1 MLVDNQSECGK
12 IDIKQVLN
20 TGETKVKARNSFT
33 LAILSG
39 ILLLLSFPPFD
50 LEFLAWVALI
60 PALVAIYYER
70 QFKRVRWLGII
81 VMAIVFIPQWF
92 ELWYSE
98 MEFFLPASWSW
109 VGYPIAVIV
118 GYLIASVWG
127 EILAY
132 WKPARFP
139 SSTLKHLPAGLW
151 VIILPIL
158 WVCVEFLIMN
168 IPLVMKIGGAFG
180 YTSISGTQWRTVPI
194 LQLASF
200 TGMYGVTF
208 LIVLVNCALAYA
220 IIRFKDYRGVYIPTI
235 AVILIFVAIF
245 TLGWLSVPPP
255 LSGDVNAAI
264 IQTAEKYED
273 NPELYADLITKSL
286 KYEPQIVTGATPIDE
301 FTDFSQEHHIYL
313 LDGTEFLS
321 PDGKRSH
328 YDITYHFINIPD
340 GFSPWE
346 PQRIISPPID
356 GFETEFGEV
365 GSLIC
370 MESASPTPTRRL
382 VEGGTQVITT
392 TSMNQGFAIAG
403 LLGGNAVYRAVEFR
417 VPAVS
422 YRAWGGSVIIDPYGR
437 IIEDIAPEEEIVAG
451 KLAFAEGQTFYGRYG
466 DIFGYIIVFL
476 ALVLVVY
483 NSYLGR
489 KSLFRYC
496 ERCGAEVAKDAEAC
510 QQCGASQKKPPLW
523 KRILFHEYYE
533 HIDRHRGPK
542 KPKPK

>member
-1 MLVDNQSECGK
+1 
-12 IDIKQVLN
+12 
-20 TGETKVKARNSFT
+20 R
-33 LAILSG
+33 
-39 ILLLLSFPPFD
+39 
-50 LEFLAWVALI
+50 
-60 PALVAIYYER
+60 
-70 QFKRVRWLGII
+70 
-81 VMAIVFIPQWF
+81 
-92 ELWYSE
+92 
-98 MEFFLPASWSW
+98 
-109 VGYPIAVIV
+109 
-118 GYLIASVWG
+118 
-127 EILAY
+127 
-132 WKPARFP
+132 
-139 SSTLKHLPAGLW
+139 
-151 VIILPIL
+151 
-158 WVCVEFLIMN
+158 
-168 IPLVMKIGGAFG
+168 
-180 YTSISGTQWRTVPI
+180 
-194 LQLASF
+194 
-200 TGMYGVTF
+200 
-208 LIVLVNCALAYA
+208 
-220 IIRFKDYRGVYIPTI
+220 
-235 AVILIFVAIF
+235 
-245 TLGWLSVPPP
+245 
-255 LSGDVNAAI
+255 
-264 IQTAEKYED
+264 
-273 NPELYADLITKSL
+273 ELYADLITKSL